1 MKEKIIQATKKAIT
15 DVLIGT
21 KENIK
26 MNQLESNK
34 TAMDKNMQQT
44 KMKLIILM
52 NKKGWK
58 LLKKVKAKIN
68 VWNRVHIESYNR
80 RVWEIWDQ
88 R

>member
-68 VWNRVHIESYNR
+68 V
-80 RVWEIWDQ
+80 
-88 R
+88 